1 MAVETTS
8 AEALSVEQHFQ
19 VKRERF
25 PRWFETAVTVLTGLV
40 AILLV
45 SAVAVALGIS

>member
-8 AEALSVEQHFQ
+8 AEALSIKQHFEAE
-19 VKRERF
+19 RNRF
-25 PRWFETAVTVLTGLV
+25 PRWFETAVTALTGLA

-45 SAVAVALGIS
+45 SAVAVALGLS

>member
-8 AEALSVEQHFQ
+8 AEALSVERHFQ
-19 VKRERF
+19 VERDRF
-25 PRWFETAVTVLTGLV
+25 PRWFETAVTAMTGLA

-45 SAVAVALGIS
+45 SAVAVALGLN

>member
-8 AEALSVEQHFQ
+8 AEALSVQQHF
-19 VKRERF
+19 KTERDRF
-25 PRWFETAVTVLTGLV
+25 PRWFETAVTVVTGLA

-45 SAVAVALGIS
+45 SAVAVLLGIN

>member
-19 VKRERF
+19 IERDRF
-25 PRWFETAVTVLTGLV
+25 PRWFETAVTAVTGLA
-40 AILLV
+40 AIVLV
-45 SAVAVALGIS
+45 SVVAVALGLS